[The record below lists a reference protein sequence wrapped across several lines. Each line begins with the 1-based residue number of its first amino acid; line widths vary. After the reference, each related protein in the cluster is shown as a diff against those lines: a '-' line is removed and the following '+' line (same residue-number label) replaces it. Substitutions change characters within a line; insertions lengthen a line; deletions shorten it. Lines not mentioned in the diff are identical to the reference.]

1 MNASWPSFATVVG
14 IVLTA
19 LLPVHVSAETSCHA
33 SSGPAMR
40 PLVEL
45 YTSEGCDSCPPA
57 DRWLSATLADAAS
70 PANALAFHVDY
81 WDRLGWKDRFASAAF
96 TERQR
101 QAATANRAG
110 FVYTPQVLLQGHDYS
125 WRAAHA
131 ATALRES
138 AGQPAHAVIDL
149 SAAAVSAGVHVRAV
163 AQVAQNALRKDAQLW
178 LAYVDNG
185 LVSDVKAGENRG
197 ARLHHDRV
205 VRALVGG
212 AGADAQ
218 GGITVGATLPVPAE
232 RGRSPAIVAF
242 VQRSGSFDVLQS
254 LALPLTDCPPR

>member
-1 MNASWPSFATVVG
+1 MSTSWPSVATVVVG
-14 IVLTA
+14 LAA
-19 LLPVHVSAETSCHA
+19 LLPVQAFAEPSCRA
-33 SSGPAMR
+33 SSGPAIR

-81 WDRLGWKDRFASAAF
+81 WDRLGWKDRFASPAY

-101 QAATANRAG
+101 RAADANRAG
-110 FVYTPQVLLQGHDYS
+110 FVYTPQVLLQGHDFA
-125 WRAAHA
+125 WRRDDAPA
-131 ATALRES
+131 ALRES
-138 AGQPAHAVIDL
+138 AATPAHATIEL
-149 SAAAVSAGVHVRAV
+149 SADPASSAIRVRAV
-163 AQVAQNALRKDAQLW
+163 ARIAENASRKDAQLW

-197 ARLHHDRV
+197 VRLHHDRV
-205 VRALVGG
+205 VRALAGG
-212 AGADAQ
+212 GRADAQ
-218 GGITVGATLPVPAE
+218 GAISVDTTLLVPAE

-254 LALPLTDCPPR
+254 LAVPLTDCPPH